1 MLYPYRESL
10 ISQLYPGWQH
20 SSNCLQPAVETFEQ
34 RLDLPLKRRH
44 KIIWRL
50 DGGFGGDQNI
60 EYLLGRGYQVLAK
73 GASNRRAAKL
83 AGQVQ
88 RWRTVR
94 TDKYVGQVT
103 TPEQF
108 SRPVQT
114 FVTQSQVGQKI
125 RLAYLYSTL
134 RASGI
139 QTVRLYDQRGGAETE
154 FRADKSGGGQL
165 HKRRKHKRDAQE
177 VWVHLNDMAHNY
189 FSWFAG
195 HIVTGSRFEGYGPLR
210 ISRDLMHVPGL
221 VEIRD
226 GQLLSVKLLKS
237 APYASELL
245 ACLERF
251 WE

>member
-20 SSNCLQPAVETFEQ
+20 SSNCLQPAVEAFEGQ
-34 RLDLPLKRRH
+34 LNLPPEHRH
-44 KIIWRL
+44 KLVWRL
-50 DGGFGGDQNI
+50 DGGFGGDQNV
-60 EYLLGRGYQVLAK
+60 EYLLGRGYHVLAK

-83 AGQVQ
+83 AAQVK
-88 RWRTVR
+88 RWRALR
-94 TDKYVGQVT
+94 ADKVVGQVP
-103 TPEQF
+103 TPEPF

-114 FVTQSQVGQKI
+114 FVTRTQVGQRT
-125 RLAYLYSTL
+125 RLAYLYGTL
-134 RASGI
+134 PGSGV
-139 QTVRLYDQRGGAETE
+139 QTARLYDQRGGAETE
-154 FRADKSGGGQL
+154 FRADKSGGGHL

-177 VWVHLNDMAHNY
+177 VWIHLTDMAHNY

-195 HIVTGSRFEGYGPLR
+195 HILADSRFEGYGPLR
-210 ISRDLMHVPGL
+210 INRDLMHVPGL

-226 GQLLSVKLLKS
+226 AQLLSVKLLKS
-237 APYASELL
+237 SPYARDLL

>member
-20 SSNCLQPAVETFEQ
+20 SSNCLQPAVEAFEQ
-34 RLDLPLKRRH
+34 RLNLPPERRH
-44 KIIWRL
+44 KVVWRL
-50 DGGFGGDQNI
+50 DGGFGGDRNI
-60 EYLLGRGYQVLAK
+60 EYLVGRGYHVLAK

-83 AGQVQ
+83 ASQVQ

-94 TDKYVGQVT
+94 TDKFVGQVT

-114 FVTQSQVGQKI
+114 FVTQTQGGQHP

-134 RASGI
+134 ATSGV
-139 QTVRLYDQRGGAETE
+139 QTVQLYDQRGGAETE

-177 VWVHLNDMAHNY
+177 VWIHLTDIAHNY

-195 HIVTGSRFEGYGPLR
+195 HILTDSRFEGYGPLR
-210 ISRDLMHVPGL
+210 ISRDLMRVPGF
-221 VEIRD
+221 VEMRD

-237 APYASELL
+237 VPYASDLL

>member
-20 SSNCLQPAVETFEQ
+20 SSNCLQPAVEAFEQ
-34 RLDLPLKRRH
+34 RLNLLPERRH
-44 KIIWRL
+44 KIVWRL
-50 DGGFGGDQNI
+50 DGGFGGDQNV
-60 EYLLGRGYQVLAK
+60 EYLLGRGYHVLAK

-83 AGQVQ
+83 AAQVK
-88 RWRTVR
+88 RWRALR
-94 TDKYVGQVT
+94 TDKFVGQVS
-103 TPEQF
+103 TPEPF

-114 FVTQSQVGQKI
+114 VVTRTQVGQRT

-134 RASGI
+134 PSSGV
-139 QTVRLYDQRGGAETE
+139 QTARLYDQRGGAETE
-154 FRADKSGGGQL
+154 FRADKSGGGHL

-177 VWVHLNDMAHNY
+177 VWIHLNDMAHNY

-195 HIVTGSRFEGYGPLR
+195 HILADSPFEGYGPLR
-210 ISRDLMHVPGL
+210 ISRDLMPVPGL

-226 GQLLSVKLLKS
+226 AQLLSVKLLKS
-237 APYASELL
+237 SPYARDLL

-251 WE
+251 WG

>member
-20 SSNCLQPAVETFEQ
+20 SSNCLQPAVEAFER
-34 RLDLPLKRRH
+34 RLNLPPEHCH
-44 KIIWRL
+44 KIVWRL
-50 DGGFGGDQNI
+50 DGGFGGDQNV
-60 EYLLGRGYQVLAK
+60 EYLLGRGYHVLAK

-83 AGQVQ
+83 AAQVK
-88 RWRTVR
+88 RWRALR
-94 TDKYVGQVT
+94 ADKVVGPVP
-103 TPEQF
+103 TPEPF

-114 FVTQSQVGQKI
+114 FVTRTQVGQRT

-134 RASGI
+134 SGSGV
-139 QTVRLYDQRGGAETE
+139 QTARLYDQRGGAETE
-154 FRADKSGGGQL
+154 FRADKSGGGHL

-177 VWVHLNDMAHNY
+177 VWIHLTDMAHNY

-195 HIVTGSRFEGYGPLR
+195 HVLADSRFEGYGPLR
-210 ISRDLMHVPGL
+210 ISRDLMRVPGL

-226 GQLLSVKLLKS
+226 AQLLSVKLLKS
-237 APYASELL
+237 APYAGDLL

-251 WE
+251 WK